1 MKISRWLLSA
11 IVCWSISLTLWVNY
25 SWGGLMDVRS
35 RNNCVSESIIN
46 AEEWQSR
53 YGHAV
58 IAISNIRQ
66 GVDHAQALGRDSIGD
81 YKWLTRHH
89 SDGILRRW
97 DRHFDVEPYRYVE
110 IEDFIKEQEGI
121 E

>member
-1 MKISRWLLSA
+1 MS
-11 IVCWSISLTLWVNY
+11 
-25 SWGGLMDVRS
+25 DVRG

-46 AEEWQSR
+46 AEEWIKTTGR
-53 YGHAV
+53 PAKIAV
-58 IAISNIRQ
+58 FKVDEKNN
-66 GVDHAQALGRDSIGD
+66 VDHAQALGLDSDGD
-81 YKWLTRHH
+81 WVFLTRHH

-110 IEDFIKEQEGI
+110 VEDFIKEQELV